1 LSQSFYSRRLPA
13 NINRIIGDFSEGV
26 QDFFLEMISAE
37 RSPLTIANYA
47 YDFSLFFRFLKEKG
61 KNLEN
66 LDAITIK
73 RFFRYIENGYERTVY
88 IQGADGEWVSRKH
101 YHENTRS
108 GKQRKRASLRSLFR
122 YLVIA
127 QVLDKDPMQAYEDA
141 SLKTRSK
148 QKVPV
153 FLTMEEISR
162 LLQAV
167 QTFHNKKSNI
177 SWIKSR
183 DIAILLLLLN
193 TGMRVSELVNLNINS
208 LQKEGTS
215 FRIVIMGKGGKERM
229 LKLNELVVSA
239 INQYLAERPTHSL
252 ALFLNKNF
260 TRLSR
265 KGVSELITKYVREA
279 KLPPKA
285 SAISPHKL
293 RHTLATMLL
302 ANGENLRVVQ
312 EILGHSSIQTTQIY
326 THVINTEKDDA
337 LDKLVS
343 IQSNI
348 L

>member
-1 LSQSFYSRRLPA
+1 LPP
-13 NINRIIGDFSEGV
+13 NINRIIGDFPEDV

-47 YDFSLFFRFLKEKG
+47 YDFSLFFRFLKEKN
-61 KNLEN
+61 KDIDS

-73 RFFRYIENGYERTVY
+73 RFFRYIENGYERTIY
-88 IQGADGEWVSRKH
+88 IQTSNGEWITRKH
-101 YHENTRS
+101 FHENTRS

-122 YLVIA
+122 YLVTA

-141 SLKTRSK
+141 SLRTRSK

-153 FLTMEEISR
+153 FLTLEEVTR

-167 QTFHNKKSNI
+167 QTYHNRKTTT
-177 SWIKSR
+177 SWIKVR
-183 DIAILLLLLN
+183 DLSILLLLLN
-193 TGMRVSELVNLNINS
+193 TGMRVSELVNLDVNS
-208 LQKEGTS
+208 LQKAGDS
-215 FRIVIMGKGGKERM
+215 LRIVIMGKGGKERM
-229 LKLNELVVSA
+229 LKLNTVVVGSLE
-239 INQYLAERPTHSL
+239 QYLQKRPSSEET
-252 ALFLNKNF
+252 ALFLNKNAG
-260 TRLSR
+260 RLSR
-265 KGVSELITKYVREA
+265 KGISELICKYVREA

-285 SAISPHKL
+285 ANISPHKL

-302 ANGENLRVVQ
+302 SNGENLRVVQ

-337 LDKLVS
+337 LDKLAS
-343 IQSNI
+343 IQADI